1 MFEFNIANSVPMDG
15 DISFKDLSDIVGFD
29 ARKLERILRLLFV
42 RRIFCETKA
51 GFVEHTPVS
60 AYLAKNRELAAF
72 LGHAAFEA
80 FPAATKLAE
89 AIRKHPYT
97 EEPNETGFNLAL
109 GTSDPLFTFLSK
121 NPQRFD
127 RFNLGQSGISQ
138 TGSRSA
144 KQAIVSFDWAS
155 LGDGTVVDVSAK
167 WMHNEILQLTTIRSR
182 WAEAMA
188 TLALYLP
195 THTHLSSL

>member
-1 MFEFNIANSVPMDG
+1 MSVVLEFNIANSIPFDG
-15 DISFKDLSDIVGFD
+15 DISFQDLSDIVSFD

-42 RRIFCETKA
+42 RKIFCETRP
-51 GFVEHTPVS
+51 GFVGHTPVS
-60 AYLAKNRELAAF
+60 AYLAKNRKLAAF

-80 FPAATKLAE
+80 FPAATRLAE

-109 GTSDPLFTFLSK
+109 ATPDPLFTFLSK
-121 NPQRFD
+121 NPERFD

-144 KQAIVSFDWAS
+144 KQAVVSFDWAT
-155 LGDGTVVDVSAK
+155 LGDGTVVDVSIK
-167 WMHNEILQLTTIRSR
+167 
-182 WAEAMA
+182 
-188 TLALYLP
+188 
-195 THTHLSSL
+195 

>member
-1 MFEFNIANSVPMDG
+1 MLCNLLKRDLRQYYDITALSVVLEFHIAKSVPFES

-29 ARKLERILRLLFV
+29 TRKLERILRLLFV
-42 RRIFCETKA
+42 RKIFCETRP
-51 GFVEHTPVS
+51 GFVAHTPVS

-80 FPAATKLAE
+80 FPAATRLAE

-109 GTSDPLFTFLSK
+109 GTQDPLFTFLSK
-121 NPQRFD
+121 NPERFD

-155 LGDGTVVDVSAK
+155 LGNGTVVDVSAK
-167 WMHNEILQLTTIRSR
+167 TIDD
-182 WAEAMA
+182 EM
-188 TLALYLP
+188 
-195 THTHLSSL
+195 LS